1 MTNFIALKGSFLD
14 IFQRQQ
20 GKNPIIKEVDGLRFI
35 AIMAV
40 LISHFSM
47 QISKQNG
54 LDETFIYSTPF
65 PTFLELCGYGVNI
78 FFFISAFI
86 LAIPFIQYHLYNGE
100 KVVLKNYYLRRLR
113 RLELPYFL
121 VLVVLLLF
129 RIIIQHEFWKDEL
142 PHFLSSVFY
151 SHNIVYGRRSTINPV
166 AWTLEIEIQFYVL
179 LPIILQLFRLKNNL
193 QRRSLIIIILLLW
206 NFIYKYNYSF
216 FEAQHLRFSIVAY
229 MPVFLTGILVADYYS
244 SLKVKAFSKF
254 WYLDIATI
262 VGFYLVLY
270 QSDEFVWYKQW
281 LEYVGYLLLF
291 IGVFK
296 GKISNYLFTRKTTI
310 AIGVMCYSIYLLHYS
325 IIVFVAEKISKKLF
339 TYQYYKDL
347 VIQSIIIIPAVI
359 LICSIFYLLI
369 EKPLARH
376 QSQQNNF

>member
-1 MTNFIALKGSFLD
+1 
-14 IFQRQQ
+14 
-20 GKNPIIKEVDGLRFI
+20 
-35 AIMAV
+35 
-40 LISHFSM
+40 
-47 QISKQNG
+47 
-54 LDETFIYSTPF
+54 
-65 PTFLELCGYGVNI
+65 
-78 FFFISAFI
+78 
-86 LAIPFIQYHLYNGE
+86 
-100 KVVLKNYYLRRLR
+100 
-113 RLELPYFL
+113 L

-179 LPIILQLFRLKNNL
+179 LPIILQLFRLKNNS

-216 FEAQHLRFSIVAY
+216 FEAHHLRFSIVAY

-281 LEYVGYLLLF
+281 LEYLGYLLLF

-296 GKISNYLFTRKTTI
+296 GKISNYLFTRKATM

-325 IIVFVAEKISKKLF
+325 IIVFVAEKISKNLF

-347 VIQSIIIIPAVI
+347 AIQFIIIIPAVI
-359 LICSIFYLLI
+359 VICGIFYLLI